1 MTQTRQTKSGVA
13 ALTKFSAAAGL
24 AWALSAAM
32 TGGALAQESA
42 DEDVSPNYSVSERF
56 GRNFGVDGIRS
67 GSFVLFPVARYTQIY
82 DDNIFSTPTNKTD
95 DLIGAIFGELALESD
110 WDVHDFSLFGNVRR
124 LQFFDNT
131 DESTTDFSV
140 GSAGRF
146 DLGRRSFVSFSADYS
161 RQTEARRALQTANG
175 IDPVRFSVFR
185 ASLDVDLRQN
195 RFREQFG
202 VSFTK
207 DNYNDAFSPVNGA
220 EIDQDFRDREAYQV
234 FYRQSFRV
242 RPTVALFGEVRGGVQ
257 QFDSNQVGFNVSQ
270 DSQTYGGSVGI
281 ALDINKVARGEIGVG
296 YQFRNFDSDLFDDI
310 SGVNVDASL
319 EYFVSDLTT
328 VTLIAERSIQNTAIV
343 GFAGF
348 YSTGGEVRIEHELL
362 RRLMLVGD
370 VRYTVDDFRDA
381 VGFSI
386 DRTDKFL
393 RFSAGVQYAFR
404 RNVVLGARYIH
415 NDVTSSGVDAR
426 SSFNENIA
434 QISLEFRR

>member
-1 MTQTRQTKSGVA
+1 MTQTGQLKSGVA
-13 ALTKFSAAAGL
+13 ALTKLFAAMGL
-24 AWALSAAM
+24 AWALSA
-32 TGGALAQESA
+32 GVALAQESA
-42 DEDVSPNYSVSERF
+42 DEDVSPNFSVSERF
-56 GRNFGVDGIRS
+56 GQNFGVDGIRS
-67 GSFVLFPVARYTQIY
+67 GSFVFFPVARYTQIY

-95 DLIGAIFGELALESD
+95 DLIGEMFGELALKSD
-110 WDVHDFSLFGNVRR
+110 WDVHDFNLAANVRR

-131 DESTTDFSV
+131 DESTTDYSLR
-140 GSAGRF
+140 GDGRF
-146 DLGRRSFVSFSADYS
+146 DLGRRSFISFSADYS
-161 RQTEARRALQTANG
+161 RLTEARRALQTANG
-175 IDPVRFSVFR
+175 VDPVRYSVFR
-185 ASLDVDLRQN
+185 ATLGVDLRQN

-202 VSFTK
+202 VSFTR
-207 DNYNDAFSPVNGA
+207 DNFNDAFSPVNGA
-220 EIDQDFRDREAYQV
+220 EIDQDFRDREAYNI

-242 RPTVALFGEVRGGVQ
+242 RPAVFLFGELRGGVQ
-257 QFDSNQVGFNVSQ
+257 QFDNNQPGINASQ
-270 DSQTYGGSVGI
+270 DSQSYGGSVGV

-310 SGVNVDASL
+310 SGVNIDASL
-319 EYFVSDLTT
+319 EYFLSDLTT

-348 YSTGGEVRIEHELL
+348 YSTGGEVRVEHELL
-362 RRLMLVGD
+362 RRLLLVGSA
-370 VRYTVDDFRDA
+370 RYTVDDFRDG

-404 RNVVLGARYIH
+404 RNIVLGAQYIH